1 MARSDEP
8 QYQPVSTVVVDDDK
22 GEGHCSVAPP
32 PYSANPEGGDARTT
46 RRCRRKRRVV
56 ALTLASLLLLG
67 FAAVHLRPLC
77 HQMYRKYRHGK
88 HQQRPFL
95 LPGEFKAWEN
105 TFDVAQVPGD
115 CVADIPYEG
124 PGEFDFDPKVYD
136 QFASRVYGVA
146 LSDIN
151 LVVDD
156 QDVASVDD
164 ARIRVNAQVFVNE
177 AKLLRGVNV
186 KASKEKGGQDAG
198 PHHSGN
204 HFRLTVNTPH
214 RARRG
219 QCVKAKVTIT
229 VPKSL
234 KAYRS
239 VFLSYL
245 AGNLHVDSAFKD
257 VALHYFHVANVA
269 GSVALPPIQSKGVI
283 VTSVHGNVH
292 GMFNTDNFFIV
303 RTVNGNVKAH
313 VNADHADHLR
323 VKAQSV
329 SGNVTLA
336 VTDRFD
342 GPFAVTS
349 LSGSTKVVGDNVKLV
364 KDTPHK
370 KIGSHQANGDD
381 AKEAIFKAQPIVHH
395 DSASEAEFAHAIH
408 DGFKTFHHAIQE
420 IFHKA
425 HSLLDHKVY
434 HHIDPKLHLRPLVH
448 EIDEDQ
454 EKTHRHHDLQRRR
467 NDHHHSFKKPEPHNP
482 HIRVGSLSGN
492 LALHFV

>member
-1 MARSDEP
+1 MAHSDEP

-22 GEGHCSVAPP
+22 AHRPVAPP
-32 PYSANPEGGDARTT
+32 PYSVNPEGGGVDARTT
-46 RRCRRKRRVV
+46 RRCRRRRRVV
-56 ALTLASLLLLG
+56 AFTLASLLLLG

-77 HQMYRKYRHGK
+77 HRMYHKFRHGNY
-88 HQQRPFL
+88 HGLHRPFP
-95 LPGEFKAWEN
+95 LPGEFKAWEH

-124 PGEFDFDPKVYD
+124 PGEFDFDPSVYD
-136 QFASRVYGVA
+136 QFAGRVHGVA

-156 QDVASVDD
+156 HDATPVDD

-177 AKLLRGVNV
+177 PKLLRGVDV
-186 KASKEKGGQDAG
+186 RASKEKGGQGAG

-204 HFRLTVNTPH
+204 HFRLTVTTPH

-219 QCVKAKVTIT
+219 QCVKAKVTVT

-257 VALHYFHVANVA
+257 VALRYFHVANVA
-269 GSVALPPIQSKGVI
+269 GTVALPPIQSKGVI

-292 GMFNTDNFFIV
+292 GMFNTDDFFIV

-313 VNADHADHLR
+313 VNTDHADHLR

-336 VTDRFD
+336 VTDHFD

-349 LSGSTKVVGDNVKLV
+349 FSGSTKVVGDNVKLV
-364 KDTPHK
+364 KNTPHK
-370 KIGSHQANGDD
+370 KIGSHQTKGDD
-381 AKEAIFKAQPIVHH
+381 SDTKEAIFKAQPIAHH
-395 DSASEAEFAHAIH
+395 DSASEEEEFAHAIH
-408 DGFKTFHHAIQE
+408 DGFKHFHHAIQE

-425 HSLLDHKVY
+425 H
-434 HHIDPKLHLRPLVH
+434 HL
-448 EIDEDQ
+448 
-454 EKTHRHHDLQRRR
+454 
-467 NDHHHSFKKPEPHNP
+467 
-482 HIRVGSLSGN
+482 
-492 LALHFV
+492 